1 HPCAHAA
8 DRSLSARR
16 DDQDQRPLERDEMSL
31 NRRLA
36 PLVPAEEP
44 VNLSQLRPHPEEP
57 ERSEGVSKDGRE
69 LELAA
74 MVRDGAL
81 RAPPH
86 HEAEPVGSLILRC
99 TPASVA
105 ALTSRRYSL
114 PPPPHRS
121 PRPRDPASNEP
132 RLAAISRPASSC
144 CRAYEPQ
151 CSVPGKYLNK

>member
-69 LELAA
+69 SELAA

-86 HEAEPVGSLILRC
+86 HEAERVELVLNRQDLKDSQPRKRGPSSFGRVLGPWIPAFAGMNGDWLNGGANLNSSRSSHPKEDAPWLR
-99 TPASVA
+99 
-105 ALTSRRYSL
+105 
-114 PPPPHRS
+114 
-121 PRPRDPASNEP
+121 
-132 RLAAISRPASSC
+132 
-144 CRAYEPQ
+144 
-151 CSVPGKYLNK
+151 